1 MPDTIRCF
9 LALKI
14 PADTAIRRVLKE
26 LAAMGRAL
34 KAVEPENLHVT
45 LKFLAAAEPESIP
58 EIAAI
63 ATDAVG
69 KHAHGQLN
77 LTGLG
82 VFPHAERPN
91 VIWAGL
97 AGPGAADAVHN
108 RRGPRSGARTNRLRA
123 GEPAVRAPLD
133 AGPRQI
139 PTARRAT
146 SAIGPPRQDGLRN
159 GHDRRDRADSARS
172 PGPRV
177 RDTPCSSTFR
187 WARTRINVRET
198 DEPFSSW
205 PRRPAAGP
213 DKSRS
218 AARRPI

>member
-45 LKFLAAAEPESIP
+45 LKFFAAAEPESIP
-58 EIAAI
+58 KIAAI

-69 KHAHGQLN
+69 KHAHGQLT

-82 VFPHAERPN
+82 ASPHAERPN

-97 AGPGAADAVHN
+97 AGTGAETLSTIAGGLDAALEPIGFEREN
-108 RRGPRSGARTNRLRA
+108 RPFAPHLTLARVKFRPPEELRA
-123 GEPAVRAPLD
+123 LL
-133 AGPRQI
+133 
-139 PTARRAT
+139 ARHSKSVFGT
-146 SAIGPPRQDGLRN
+146 STVDEIVLI
-159 GHDRRDRADSARS
+159 RS
-172 PGPRV
+172 EPGP
-177 RDTPCSSTFR
+177 
-187 WARTRINVRET
+187 E
-198 DEPFSSW
+198 
-205 PRRPAAGP
+205 G
-213 DKSRS
+213 SRYTVLEHFPLG
-218 AARRPI
+218 ANTN

>member
-45 LKFLAAAEPESIP
+45 LKFFAAAEPESIP
-58 EIAAI
+58 KIAAI

-69 KHAHGQLN
+69 KHAHGQLT

-82 VFPHAERPN
+82 AFPHAERPN

-97 AGPGAADAVHN
+97 AGTGAETLSTIAGGLDAALEPIGFERENRPFAPHLTLARVKFRPPEELRALLVRHSKTVFGTAEVNEVELIRSEPGPD
-108 RRGPRSGARTNRLRA
+108 GPRYTVLKHFALAAN
-123 GEPAVRAPLD
+123 PA
-133 AGPRQI
+133 
-139 PTARRAT
+139 
-146 SAIGPPRQDGLRN
+146 
-159 GHDRRDRADSARS
+159 
-172 PGPRV
+172 
-177 RDTPCSSTFR
+177 
-187 WARTRINVRET
+187 
-198 DEPFSSW
+198 
-205 PRRPAAGP
+205 
-213 DKSRS
+213 
-218 AARRPI
+218 